1 MKEARSFSVLGP
13 LMGGFGSQAFLGC
26 VHDVNMAG
34 PQLKPA
40 VFVFIP
46 DDVVEDPERFK
57 KLWAETE
64 FANGIDHV
72 NVIGVMGLAKLEEGY
87 ARVVEYADAE
97 SLRSV
102 YRRAQTMKRPLPAD
116 IAVAI
121 VADACMGVHYA
132 HELGEAETGQP
143 WVHGGVRPETLQISF
158 AGMAKVTG
166 YGAQVLADSIRKKGA
181 TGLITRDTYTA
192 PEQAFGGRASS
203 TVQSDVYAL
212 GCILYEALTGKPPFS
227 GDKDLAEAMIKDELS
242 RPSLVGVTPAMAEV
256 VLKATQKRASDRYA
270 TALDMRMDLFERC
283 EPANEGDV
291 KRYLDDLFP
300 PNAIPRATR
309 IQMLRKAQ
317 QERPEPTGQLLTE
330 MPAEL
335 TSSHTARAQVPN
347 DIDVEARTGQVVDDL
362 PLAEAD
368 AIDADPAA
376 AAAATA
382 FVARTMSAAPS
393 TPAPVP
399 AAPPSWTANATA
411 PPTTARP
418 APATSPHD
426 ELTDPTRRPARPAT
440 SPTISTPAPP
450 PPPMPAAPAQPQVV
464 YRTPAGLLVGIG
476 LAGGVA
482 IAFGAVLALR
492 QPTVVMPAP
501 LPAPVVAP
509 PAPVEVAPPTA
520 ATPPPATPTPA
531 APPTTPTPAPETP
544 AATTTKP
551 VKAAPTGPGTLSITS
566 TPTMA
571 ITVDGKPAGNGEATV
586 EVPAGKHTIVG
597 KGGGATV
604 KRVVTVKPG
613 GTENVSLVVE
623 LGGLAIEAP
632 PGCDVYADGK
642 KMGKTP
648 IEPLQLPE
656 GPHAIRVTQNGVEYK
671 QNVTVKAGL
680 ELFLTVQF
688 HQN

>member
-46 DDVVEDPERFK
+46 DEVVEDPERFK

-64 FANGIDHV
+64 FAGGIDHV

-181 TGLITRDTYTA
+181 TGLVTRDTYTA
-192 PEQAFGGRASS
+192 PEQALGGRASS

-256 VLKATQKRASDRYA
+256 VLKATQKRASDRYPS
-270 TALDMRMDLFERC
+270 ALDMRMDLFERC

-317 QERPEPTGQLLTE
+317 QERPEPTGQLLTQQ
-330 MPAEL
+330 PAAV
-335 TSSHTARAQVPN
+335 TSAHTMRAQVPN
-347 DIDVEARTGQVVDDL
+347 DVDVEARTGQVVDDL

-382 FVARTMSAAPS
+382 FVARTMSAQPSSTSAP
-393 TPAPVP
+393 A
-399 AAPPSWTANATA
+399 AAPPSRQTRATA
-411 PPTTARP
+411 PPTKS
-418 APATSPHD
+418 APASSSHN
-426 ELTDPTRRPARPAT
+426 ELTDPTRRPVRAAAP
-440 SPTISTPAPP
+440 PTISAPPAPP
-450 PPPMPAAPAQPQVV
+450 PQPQPQVV

-501 LPAPVVAP
+501 LPAPAVAAQ
-509 PAPVEVAPPTA
+509 PAPVEVVAVPAAPAPAPAAPT
-520 ATPPPATPTPA
+520 PTPTPA
-531 APPTTPTPAPETP
+531 TPEA

-551 VKAAPTGPGTLSITS
+551 VKAAPTGPGTLSISS
-566 TPTMA
+566 TPAMA
-571 ITVDGKPAGNGEATV
+571 ITVDGKPAGNGEATL
-586 EVPAGKHTIVG
+586 EVPAGKHTVVG

-604 KRVVTVKPG
+604 KRVVTVKAG

-623 LGGLAIEAP
+623 KGGLAIEAP

-642 KMGKTP
+642 KMGTTP
-648 IEPLQLPE
+648 IEPLQLFE
-656 GPHAIRVTQNGVEYK
+656 GPHSIRVTQNGVEYK

-680 ELFLTVQF
+680 ELYLTVQF

>member
-26 VHDVNMAG
+26 VHDVGAHG
-34 PQLKPA
+34 PVLRPA

-57 KLWAETE
+57 KLWQETE
-64 FANGIDHV
+64 FAGEIDHV
-72 NVIGVMGLAKLEEGY
+72 NVIGVMGLAKLDEGY

-102 YRRAQTMKRPLPAD
+102 YRRAQTMKRPLTPD

-132 HELGEAETGQP
+132 HELGDTETGQP
-143 WVHGGVRPETLQISF
+143 WIHGGVRPETLQVSF

-181 TGLITRDTYTA
+181 TGMVTRDTYTA

-256 VLKATQKRASDRYA
+256 VLKATQRRAADRYA
-270 TALDMRMDLFERC
+270 TALDMRMDIFERC
-283 EPANEGDV
+283 EPANEGDI

-317 QERPEPTGQLLTE
+317 AEQPEPSGQLLTT
-330 MPAEL
+330 MPTEL
-335 TSSHTARAQVPN
+335 TTAHTARASTPN
-347 DIDVEARTGQVVDDL
+347 DIDVEARTGQTVDDL
-362 PLAEAD
+362 PLVDAD
-368 AIDADPAA
+368 ALGSSPVLVN
-376 AAAATA
+376 AATA
-382 FVARTMSAAPS
+382 LVTRSMAASAAN
-393 TPAPVP
+393 
-399 AAPPSWTANATA
+399 APPSWQANATA
-411 PPTTARP
+411 LPSSLASPPPT
-418 APATSPHD
+418 SPGPGIAGHD
-426 ELTDPTRRPARPAT
+426 EVTDATRRPVRQ
-440 SPTISTPAPP
+440 PTAPP
-450 PPPMPAAPAQPQVV
+450 KLAPLPMTAAAPMSAPAQPQVV

-476 LAGGVA
+476 LFGGVA
-482 IAFGAVLALR
+482 MAFGAVLWLK
-492 QPTVVMPAP
+492 QPTVIVPP
-501 LPAPVVAP
+501 TPPPVVAAITP
-509 PAPVEVAPPTA
+509 PVEPTPV
-520 ATPPPATPTPA
+520 TPPPVEAAPTPTPTPP
-531 APPTTPTPAPETP
+531 PPTTTTPP
-544 AATTTKP
+544 K
-551 VKAAPTGPGTLSITS
+551 KAAATGPGTLSITS
-566 TPTMA
+566 EPAMA
-571 ITVDGKPAGNGEATV
+571 ITVDGKAAGNGDV
-586 EVPAGKHTIVG
+586 SIEVTAGKHTVVG

-604 KRVVTVKPG
+604 KRVVTVKAG
-613 GTENVSLVVE
+613 GTENVALVVE
-623 LGGLAIEAP
+623 KGRLAIEAP
-632 PGCDVYADGK
+632 PGCDVFADGK
-642 KMGKTP
+642 KVGRTP
-648 IEPLQLPE
+648 IEPLVLTE
-656 GPHAIRVTQNGVEYK
+656 GPHSIRVTQNGVDFK

-688 HQN
+688 HE

>member
-1 MKEARSFSVLGP
+1 VKEARSFSVLGP

-40 VFVFIP
+40 VFVFVP

-270 TALDMRMDLFERC
+270 SALDMRMDLFERC

-330 MPAEL
+330 MPGDV
-335 TSSHTARAQVPN
+335 TSSHTTRAQVPN
-347 DIDVEARTGQVVDDL
+347 DVDVEARTGQVVDDL
-362 PLAEAD
+362 PLAEAE

-376 AAAATA
+376 AAAAAA

-393 TPAPVP
+393 TTAPAT
-399 AAPPSWTANATA
+399 AAPPSWQANATA
-411 PPTTARP
+411 PPTTAKP
-418 APATSPHD
+418 APPKPAAPSPTTPD
-426 ELTDPTRRPARPAT
+426 ELTDPTHRPARARPAT
-440 SPTISTPAPP
+440 SPTVSAPLP
-450 PPPMPAAPAQPQVV
+450 PAAPPQPQVV

-501 LPAPVVAP
+501 LPAPVAAP
-509 PAPVEVAPPTA
+509 QPPPVEVAVPTPA
-520 ATPPPATPTPA
+520 PPPPATTTPEVPA
-531 APPTTPTPAPETP
+531 A
-544 AATTTKP
+544 AATKP
-551 VKAAPTGPGTLSITS
+551 VKAAPTGPGTLSISS
-566 TPTMA
+566 TPAMA
-571 ITVDGKPAGNGEATV
+571 ITVDGKPAGNGDATLQ
-586 EVPAGKHTIVG
+586 VPAGKHTVVG

-604 KRVVTVKPG
+604 KRVVTVKAG

-623 LGGLAIEAP
+623 KGGLAIDAP

-648 IEPLQLPE
+648 IEPLQLFE
-656 GPHAIRVTQNGVEYK
+656 GPHSIRVTQNGVEYK